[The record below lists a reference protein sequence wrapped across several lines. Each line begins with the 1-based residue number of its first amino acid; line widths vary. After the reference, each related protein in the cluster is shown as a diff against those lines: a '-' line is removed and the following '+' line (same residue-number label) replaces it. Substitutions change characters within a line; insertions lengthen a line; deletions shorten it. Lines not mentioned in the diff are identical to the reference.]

1 MPKII
6 PIKQLKNTAE
16 ISELC
21 HSIDEPVFITKNG
34 FGDMVIMS
42 MNTYEQTLAR
52 LNMYRELEISERQI
66 EKGEVE
72 DAKEAI
78 ASILDKHGL

>member
-21 HSIDEPVFITKNG
+21 HSCDEPVFITKNG

-52 LNMYRELEISERQI
+52 LSMYRELEISERQI

-72 DAKEAI
+72 DAKAAI
-78 ASILDKHGL
+78 ASILDKYGL

>member
-1 MPKII
+1 
-6 PIKQLKNTAE
+6 
-16 ISELC
+16 
-21 HSIDEPVFITKNG
+21 
-34 FGDMVIMS
+34 MS

-78 ASILDKHGL
+78 ASILD